1 MRGVK
6 NPQISMLTT
15 LDPESRIPAQHPIR
29 RVKALCDEV
38 LKELSPELDAM
49 YSDVGRPS
57 VPPERLLKAMI
68 LIALYSVRSE
78 RQFCEKLD
86 LDLLFRWFLDMTL
99 EESGWDASTMAK
111 NKQRLLDREIAAQ
124 FFERVLAQARRRH
137 LLSAE
142 HFTVDGTL
150 IEAWA
155 SMKSFRPRD
164 GKPPETGSPGE
175 GGSNPSVD
183 FRGEQRT
190 NATHASTSDPE
201 ARLAKKSA
209 GDGARLCFAGHALM
223 ENRNGLCVAFE
234 VTEATGTCE
243 REAALDLIDAAKA
256 KGFRPTTLGGDKGC
270 DVAETVRKVRER
282 GVTPHFA
289 RRAHSTIDGRTAR
302 HAGYAVSQRIRK
314 RVEEIF
320 GWAKTVGGLRK
331 TRYRG
336 IERTQ
341 WWATWSLSAYNL
353 LRMAKLLMGR
363 EMECA

>member
-15 LDPESRIPAQHPIR
+15 LDPESRIPAGHPIR
-29 RVKALCDEV
+29 RIKSLCDEV
-38 LKELSPELDAM
+38 LRELSGELGAM

-86 LDLLFRWFLDMTL
+86 LDLLFRWFLDMSL

-111 NKQRLLDREIAAQ
+111 NKQRLLDHEIAAQ
-124 FFERVLAQARRRH
+124 FFERVLAQARHKH

-164 GKPPETGSPGE
+164 GKPPAVPPEGSA
-175 GGSNPSVD
+175 SNPTVD
-183 FRGEQRT
+183 FRGERRT
-190 NATHASTSDPE
+190 NATHASTTDSE
-201 ARLAKKSA
+201 ARLAKKSPGSA
-209 GDGARLCFAGHALM
+209 AKLAFAGHVLM

-243 REAALDLIDAAKA
+243 REAAVSLLKAARR
-256 KGFRPTTLGGDKGC
+256 KGFRPKTLGGDKGY
-270 DVAETVRKVRER
+270 DVAETVEAVRAE
-282 GVTPHFA
+282 GVAPHFA
-289 RRAHSTIDGRTAR
+289 RRAGSIIDGRTTR
-302 HAGYAVSQRIRK
+302 HAGYAISQRIRK

-320 GWAKTVGGLRK
+320 GWGKTVGGLRK
-331 TRYRG
+331 TRYKG
-336 IERTQ
+336 VERTQ
-341 WWATWSLSAYNL
+341 WWAAWSLSAYNL
-353 LRMAKLLMGR
+353 LRMAKLLIGR